1 VQRGRPSGLQR
12 SDGDEVNDETSGRA
26 FTRVPLKVEVNL
38 RSEDTFF
45 TGFSENI
52 SGGGL
57 FVATD
62 APFVVGT
69 RLTIQLI
76 MMGGSP
82 EDLPVVVRWVRP
94 PGASGGLPAGMG
106 VRFEGLSEEK
116 KTELQEFI
124 DSQMKETLFFD
135 LD

>member
-1 VQRGRPSGLQR
+1 M
-12 SDGDEVNDETSGRA
+12 NDETSSRE

-57 FVATD
+57 FVATN
-62 APFVVGT
+62 APYSVGT
-69 RLTIQLI
+69 RLTIQLT
-76 MMGGSP
+76 MMGGVAD
-82 EDLPVVVRWVRP
+82 DLPVVVRWVRP
-94 PGASGGLPAGMG
+94 AGASGGLPAGMG
-106 VRFEGLSEEK
+106 VRFEGL
-116 KTELQEFI
+116 TELKQSELQGFI

>member
-1 VQRGRPSGLQR
+1 M
-12 SDGDEVNDETSGRA
+12 NDDTSGRA
-26 FTRVPLKVEVNL
+26 HARVPLKVEVNL

-52 SGGGL
+52 SEGGL

-62 APFVVGT
+62 APYSVGT
-69 RLTIQLI
+69 QLTIQLT
-76 MMGGSP
+76 MMGGVP

-94 PGASGGLPAGMG
+94 AGAIGGLPAGMG
-106 VRFEGLSEEK
+106 VRFEGL
-116 KTELQEFI
+116 TELKKAELQGFI